1 RIFVS
6 INKKT
11 VNMRIKINTIFSRE
25 FCDSY
30 QYDVIRKIEKLLD
43 EELSH
48 RFQSDLI
55 ETFDITV
62 ICMSP
67 AFGNFVK
74 AKRPKYYADKTLKP
88 SNSITPVA
96 TLLKYFTAEFIMNFD
111 AFYKAEEKECFSVLG
126 YAILNFIEALKYPA
140 ALKKFEKEKLLQTVR
155 DILIE
160 NSIISVHDSI

>member
-1 RIFVS
+1 MENPYIC
-6 INKKT
+6 IHKKT

-67 AFGNFVK
+67 AF
-74 AKRPKYYADKTLKP
+74 
-88 SNSITPVA
+88 
-96 TLLKYFTAEFIMNFD
+96 
-111 AFYKAEEKECFSVLG
+111 
-126 YAILNFIEALKYPA
+126 AIL
-140 ALKKFEKEKLLQTVR
+140 
-155 DILIE
+155 
-160 NSIISVHDSI
+160 

>member
-1 RIFVS
+1 
-6 INKKT
+6 
-11 VNMRIKINTIFSRE
+11 
-25 FCDSY
+25 
-30 QYDVIRKIEKLLD
+30 
-43 EELSH
+43 
-48 RFQSDLI
+48 
-55 ETFDITV
+55 
-62 ICMSP
+62 MSP

-140 ALKKFEKEKLLQTVR
+140 ALKKFEKEKFGNEEFKNNFN
-155 DILIE
+155 DYF
-160 NSIISVHDSI
+160 SIIRGSFCIRRTLKKR

>member
-1 RIFVS
+1 
-6 INKKT
+6 
-11 VNMRIKINTIFSRE
+11 MRIKINSIFSRE

-67 AFGNFVK
+67 AFYNFVK
-74 AKRPKYYADKTLKP
+74 AKRPKYYTDKTLKP
-88 SNSITPVA
+88 SNSITPVVK
-96 TLLKYFTAEFIMNFD
+96 LVKYFTAEFIMDFD
-111 AFYKAEEKECFSVLG
+111 TFYKAEEKECFSVLG
-126 YAILNFIEALKYPA
+126 YAILNFIETLKYPA
-140 ALKKFEKEKLLQTVR
+140 ALKKFEKEKLLQTIR
-155 DILIE
+155 DTFIE
-160 NSIISVHDSI
+160 NSIISAEDVV

>member
-1 RIFVS
+1 
-6 INKKT
+6 
-11 VNMRIKINTIFSRE
+11 MRIKINTIFSRE

-67 AFGNFVK
+67 AFCNFVK

-88 SNSITPVA
+88 SNSITPVV
-96 TLLKYFTAEFIMNFD
+96 TLLKYFTAEFIMDFD
-111 AFYKAEEKECFSVLG
+111 AFYKA
-126 YAILNFIEALKYPA
+126 P
-140 ALKKFEKEKLLQTVR
+140 
-155 DILIE
+155 
-160 NSIISVHDSI
+160 